1 MPNSLQDVS
10 TQPTDA
16 ELVASARAGDAAALG
31 VLLER
36 HRPRLFA
43 TALAILGFRA
53 DAEDVVQESFVIAL
67 QRIGDVRDP
76 AAIGAWLQMIVRRAC
91 LALRRRRRGEVF
103 TDIMHDRA
111 DDRVSP
117 QERIEQLELHDWV
130 WGTLAELP
138 EPLRVT
144 VMLRYFGSFESYE
157 ELAAILGVPIGTVR
171 SRLSEGKRKLAEAL
185 LARAGLVDDDQRRRS
200 RERGRLWADA
210 FAEIFRRGDSTEFI
224 ARFEPDL
231 MVGWSN
237 GKQAR
242 GREHLAAEIEGDLD
256 AGVRIE
262 VVKVLASDGVSIVE
276 GRFVNPVE
284 SPTHCPPGIALVLF
298 EPRERAT
305 GIRMHL
311 AERPPHTA
319 EE

>member
-1 MPNSLQDVS
+1 
-10 TQPTDA
+10 
-16 ELVASARAGDAAALG
+16 
-31 VLLER
+31 
-36 HRPRLFA
+36 
-43 TALAILGFRA
+43 
-53 DAEDVVQESFVIAL
+53 
-67 QRIGDVRDP
+67 
-76 AAIGAWLQMIVRRAC
+76 
-91 LALRRRRRGEVF
+91 
-103 TDIMHDRA
+103 
-111 DDRVSP
+111 
-117 QERIEQLELHDWV
+117 
-130 WGTLAELP
+130 
-138 EPLRVT
+138 
-144 VMLRYFGSFESYE
+144 
-157 ELAAILGVPIGTVR
+157 
-171 SRLSEGKRKLAEAL
+171 
-185 LARAGLVDDDQRRRS
+185 
-200 RERGRLWADA
+200 
-210 FAEIFRRGDSTEFI
+210 
-224 ARFEPDL
+224 